1 MATARHGWVAQR
13 LAAAFEMDVADV
25 RSWLQTR
32 DVSKDFLALFN
43 GSGEP
48 KLFVYKS
55 EDVSASHRSPHFVIN
70 SSHESGSCA
79 DRAP

>member
-1 MATARHGWVAQR
+1 
-13 LAAAFEMDVADV
+13 MDAADV

-32 DVSKDFLALFN
+32 DVSKDFSGLFN

-55 EDVSASHRSPHFVIN
+55 EDVSASRPAKHRN
-70 SSHESGSCA
+70 KQL
-79 DRAP
+79 